1 MVFAQQASNIRAGI
15 TVDNSA
21 ASRAITIVQGE
32 AAAESTSIVNEAE
45 AFTKNLTISSQ
56 ATAYQLV
63 SNLTNQTT
71 SDTLM
76 DYIYYSN
83 LLNVKNATIL
93 VGVDRAMLNIG
104 ARTSGKG
111 Y

>member
-1 MVFAQQASNIRAGI
+1 
-15 TVDNSA
+15 VDNSG
-21 ASRAITIVQGE
+21 ASRAITIVQGQ
-32 AAAESTSIVNEAE
+32 ASAESTRIVNEAE

-63 SNLTNQTT
+63 SNLTNQTS

-76 DYIYYSN
+76 DYIYYTN

-93 VGVDRAMLNIG
+93 VGVDRAMVSMG
-104 ARTSGKG
+104 A
-111 Y
+111 